1 MSIKGVCSVTTRYIP
16 KSFLQNRIEH
26 MEMFDLKEVILTKKC
41 TSPVHRVSV
50 GNYNHES
57 LNWFAKSLDITLK
70 VEK

>member
-26 MEMFDLKEVILTKKC
+26 MEMFDLKQVILTKKC

-57 LNWFAKSLDITLK
+57 
-70 VEK
+70 